1 MIMKAIFSKKTLTI
15 FIFIL
20 GFGISIY
27 PIVSSFIESM
37 DHNDA
42 IKSYSSTIESIEDD
56 RLLEELNK
64 AYEYNDLLFQTQG
77 VYIGSVSDKLSDEV
91 YYSLL
96 DNTGTGIMATISITK
111 IDVNLPIYHGT
122 DNNVLS
128 NGVGHL
134 QTSSLPVGG
143 NSTHSILTGHRG
155 LPSSKL
161 FTRLDELK
169 INDLFYIYTCGEMLA
184 YQVNEIVII
193 EPEDVESL
201 DIKSDEDLVSLITC
215 TPYGINTHR
224 LVVTGSRIP
233 YEEKEKEEIQI
244 NMMSFREILFTI
256 LPFSFMLFV
265 IIYEITDK
273 RKEKKRE
280 KND

>member
-1 MIMKAIFSKKTLTI
+1 
-15 FIFIL
+15 
-20 GFGISIY
+20 
-27 PIVSSFIESM
+27 
-37 DHNDA
+37 
-42 IKSYSSTIESIEDD
+42 
-56 RLLEELNK
+56 
-64 AYEYNDLLFQTQG
+64 
-77 VYIGSVSDKLSDEV
+77 
-91 YYSLL
+91 
-96 DNTGTGIMATISITK
+96 
-111 IDVNLPIYHGT
+111 
-122 DNNVLS
+122 
-128 NGVGHL
+128 
-134 QTSSLPVGG
+134 
-143 NSTHSILTGHRG
+143 
-155 LPSSKL
+155 
-161 FTRLDELK
+161 
-169 INDLFYIYTCGEMLA
+169 MLA
-184 YQVNEIVII
+184 YQVNDIVII
-193 EPEDVESL
+193 EPENVESL